1 MPVTPRTYLDLQIM
15 FQDKYEA
22 SVKPLGLNWIL
33 STDVI
38 INYIYSAELETIHE
52 LATNKQYNLLKGYTT
67 VSDVSSGLSG
77 NIAATNVSETEN
89 LEFDYLIKSYST
101 VTATYPGVSSFSG
114 VVENENI
121 LQEDAG
127 IYYKSAFNIPYFKSP
142 KIYIEPVNT
151 YTGTEA
157 AEKKLIVIVD
167 GYTILEGLSITTIKL
182 PEIPEPSTSCFIDY
196 TLYNKIVE
204 IAVNKAIID
213 LSKFSSSKNKES

>member
-1 MPVTPRTYLDLQIM
+1 MPVIPQTYLDLQVM

-22 SVKPLGLNWIL
+22 SVKPLGLDWVL
-33 STDVI
+33 PTDAI
-38 INYIYSAELETIHE
+38 INYIYSTELETIHE
-52 LATNKQYNLLKGYTT
+52 LATTKQYNLLKGYTT
-67 VSDVSSGLSG
+67 VADVSSGLSG
-77 NIAATNVSETEN
+77 SAVATNVVETSE

-101 VTATYPGVSSFSG
+101 ITATYPSVSTFTG

-151 YTGTEA
+151 YTGTES
-157 AEKKLIVIVD
+157 AEKKLIIIVD

-182 PEIPEPSTSCFIDY
+182 PDKPEITSPCFIDY

-204 IAVNKAIID
+204 IAVNKAITD
-213 LSKFSSSKNKES
+213 LAKFSSSKNKEA